1 MKVANLPP
9 RFIPLRGP
17 NRRGAGRHRRRQR
30 CDGRRGPGR
39 AEAGQRGT
47 GSETSNYGPVRLISY
62 IYIFILCT
70 SSGKVFAF
78 ENYDL

>member
-30 CDGRRGPGR
+30 R

-62 IYIFILCT
+62 IYIYIYIMYQFW
-70 SSGKVFAF
+70 
-78 ENYDL
+78 